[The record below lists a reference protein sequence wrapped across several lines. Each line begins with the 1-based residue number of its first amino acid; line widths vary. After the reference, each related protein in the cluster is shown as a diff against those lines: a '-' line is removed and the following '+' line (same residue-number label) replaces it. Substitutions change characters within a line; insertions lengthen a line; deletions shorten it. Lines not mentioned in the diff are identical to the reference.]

1 MNLLMFSSVIPSR
14 SVPPLPQTSALL
26 LRRSEESMTFRQA
39 LPSGLGVQSLGH
51 ADGTKNG
58 KKEKEHDSYHPL
70 GKLSFRLTNTCHGK
84 MWQISNQK
92 WCSLIKDIKV

>member
-39 LPSGLGVQSLGH
+39 LPSGLGVQSLGQ
-51 ADGTKNG
+51 ADGTKMARR
-58 KKEKEHDSYHPL
+58 KK
-70 GKLSFRLTNTCHGK
+70 N
-84 MWQISNQK
+84 IA
-92 WCSLIKDIKV
+92 LIIL